1 MSENT
6 LPRTPETLAG
16 ADWGQIEP
24 LYDDLERRPETN
36 TAWVRNWSELEDL
49 VEEAMATAYV
59 AYTTDTENEEKER
72 LHLRWATEVE
82 PQLEERRTRLARR
95 LVDSGWTEPG
105 MEPSL
110 SAFLNQIS
118 LFREENLPLSAEIA
132 TLTSAYQKRVGAMQ
146 VDWDGQTLTVPQV
159 MAKLGEPDRA
169 VRERA
174 YRAYL
179 APYIDQRGEMAALF
193 DQLLGL
199 RRQIAA
205 NAGLPS
211 YRDYAHQEKNR
222 FEYTPDDCL
231 RFHEAVERSVVPAA
245 ARVLRRRQERLGVE
259 TLRPW
264 DVEGAPDPEGRPP
277 LTPFRDTSELVAG
290 SGRIFQRVDPL
301 LGGRFQTMVA
311 DHLLDLES
319 RHGKAP
325 GGYCIHFSH
334 RGLPFIFAN
343 SVGTQQD
350 VETLLH
356 ESGHSF
362 HVFEAASLPYHW
374 QRDYGSEI
382 AEVASMSM
390 ELLCSPYLASGEGGF
405 YGEEDARRAREE
417 HLERIL
423 LFFGHCAS
431 VDAFQH
437 WIYTDPEGG
446 DAGARDRRWL
456 ELRSRFEPV
465 IDFSGLD
472 RERAARWY
480 KQLHIFELPF
490 YYIEYGL
497 AQLGALQVWRNSR
510 RDRSSALA
518 SYRRALALGS
528 TRPLDELFAA
538 AGARLVFDAEGMA
551 ELVDLVEEE
560 LERIRG

>member
-6 LPRTPETLAG
+6 LPATPETFAG
-16 ADWGQIEP
+16 ADWDRIEP
-24 LYDDLERRPETN
+24 EYDALERRSETD
-36 TAWVRNWSELEDL
+36 TAWVRDWSALEDL
-49 VEEAMATAYV
+49 IEEAMAAAYV
-59 AYTTDTENEEKER
+59 GYTTDTENEERER
-72 LHLRWATEVE
+72 LHLRWATEIE
-82 PQLEERRTRLARR
+82 PRLEERRTRLARR
-95 LVDSGWTEPG
+95 LVDSGWSEPG
-105 MEPSL
+105 MEPAL
-110 SAFLNQIS
+110 NAFRNQIS
-118 LFREENLPLSAEIA
+118 LFREENLPLSAEVA
-132 TLTSAYQKRVGAMQ
+132 GLTSAYQKRVGAMQ
-146 VDWDGQTLTVPQV
+146 VEWDGETLTIPRV
-159 MAKLGEPDRA
+159 MAKLGEPDRD

-179 APYIDQRGEMAALF
+179 SPYVAQRAELAALF
-193 DQLLGL
+193 DELLGL
-199 RRQIAA
+199 RRRIAA

-222 FEYTPDDCL
+222 FDYTPDDCL
-231 RFHEAVERSVVPAA
+231 RFHEAVEKAVVPAA
-245 ARVLRRRQERLGVE
+245 GRVLRRRQEKMGLE

-264 DVEGAPDPEGRPP
+264 DVEGASDPLGRPP
-277 LTPFRDTSELVAG
+277 LTPFRDASELIAG

-301 LGGRFQTMVA
+301 LGGRFQKMVA
-311 DHLLDLES
+311 KQLLDLES

-325 GGYCIHFSH
+325 GGYCIHLPH

-362 HVFEAASLPYHW
+362 HVFEAAALPYHW

-390 ELLCSPYLASGEGGF
+390 ELLSNPYLASAEGGF
-405 YGEEDARRAREE
+405 YTEEDAHRAREE

-431 VDAFQH
+431 VDAFQQ
-437 WIYTDPEGG
+437 WIYTHPEGG
-446 DAGARDRRWL
+446 DADARDRRWI
-456 ELRSRFEPV
+456 ELRSRFEPA

-510 RDRSSALA
+510 RDRGAA
-518 SYRRALALGS
+518 IAAYRRALALGS
-528 TRPLDELFAA
+528 TKPLDELFAA
-538 AGARLVFDAEGMA
+538 AGARLVFDADGMA
-551 ELVDLVEEE
+551 ELVDVVEEE
-560 LERIRG
+560 LARLRG